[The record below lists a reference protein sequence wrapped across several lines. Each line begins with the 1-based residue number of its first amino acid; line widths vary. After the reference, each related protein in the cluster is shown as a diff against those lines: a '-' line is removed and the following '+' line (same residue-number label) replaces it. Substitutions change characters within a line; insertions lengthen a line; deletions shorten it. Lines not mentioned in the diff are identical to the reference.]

1 MTDHNTSQTDESQSL
16 WTRFLIAA
24 SLVLGFTL
32 PLEQMAYHSNVVHPF
47 FFAVRWAGYLLF
59 SIDLLLRFRRGD
71 YVRGGPGRGWLV
83 LDLLSALP
91 IGPLA
96 MLFASRE
103 PHWLLSF
110 LHLLPV
116 LRLIRTIVAA
126 REWQQSSP
134 TGTGL
139 RRVISTLTGIG
150 LMIHWIG
157 CWQLAVYERDGTSPF
172 ILQYLHS
179 VYWTVTTMTTIGY
192 GDITPDKS
200 DPRELLFTI
209 LIMML
214 GAGAFGFVIGNIA
227 TIMSNI
233 DFARNQHMDRMQR
246 INAFMQ
252 YNDIPS
258 DLRGRV
264 HRYYS
269 YLWRTRKGFDEASI
283 LAELPTSLRR
293 EVEIHLRRDIVA
305 KVPFFKGAS
314 NILLLAIVEHLKP
327 CIALPNEMII
337 RKGEIGHCM
346 FFIASGSVEV
356 LAADGKTPVAT
367 LTEGNFFGEI
377 ALLEKVP
384 RSADVRSISY
394 CDLYTLE
401 KAALDFVIEQYP
413 DFGRHICVMAE
424 QRKSSWS

>member
-1 MTDHNTSQTDESQSL
+1 MPANAPIQTGESLRL
-16 WTRFLIAA
+16 WTRLLIAA

-59 SIDLLLRFRRGD
+59 SVDLVLRFRRGD
-71 YVRGGPGRGWLV
+71 YVRGSPERGWLLTDV
-83 LDLLSALP
+83 LSALP

-96 MLFASRE
+96 MLFAPGE
-103 PHWLLSF
+103 PHWLLSL

-116 LRLIRTIVAA
+116 CRLVRTIVAA

-134 TGTGL
+134 SGTGL
-139 RRVISTLTGIG
+139 RRVMSTLTGIG

-157 CWQLAVYERDGTSPF
+157 CWQLAVYERDEASPF

-200 DPRELLFTI
+200 EPLELMFTI
-209 LIMML
+209 LIMVL

-252 YNDIPS
+252 YNDIPP
-258 DLRGRV
+258 DLSGRV
-264 HRYYS
+264 HSYYS

-314 NILLLAIVEHLKP
+314 NIMLFAIVEHLKP
-327 CIALPNEMII
+327 RIALPNELII
-337 RKGEIGHCM
+337 RRGEIGHSM

-384 RSADVRSISY
+384 RNADVRSTSY

-401 KAALDFVIEQYP
+401 KSALDVVIEQYP
-413 DFGRHICVMAE
+413 DFGRHISTMAE
-424 QRKSSWS
+424 QRKSSWT